1 MLTLPT
7 CTCFWG
13 VVISSA
19 ITILP
24 RFGRH
29 PRGCSTPRK
38 GGPSP
43 LLRRTGFSRHF
54 PGNGAAPAL
63 HSPPANLH
71 PIACNGQVLRA
82 DRHKRRHG
90 GRRAGAAGFS
100 LPGYRAA
107 LPWKR
112 SEEHTSELQS
122 LMRNSSAVFCL
133 KQKTQIKD

>member
-82 DRHKRRHG
+82 GRH
-90 GRRAGAAGFS
+90 
-100 LPGYRAA
+100 
-107 LPWKR
+107 KR

-122 LMRNSSAVFCL
+122 LMRISYAVFCL
-133 KQKTQIKD
+133 KKKKHKRPGNNQQFIPLHNHHE

>member
-100 LPGYRAA
+100 LLGYRAA
-107 LPWKR
+107 LDRKSTVRCCRAPTQPW
-112 SEEHTSELQS
+112 
-122 LMRNSSAVFCL
+122 N
-133 KQKTQIKD
+133 QIGGESGRDRGEQTG